1 MNKSK
6 GTIRQMKDRLIIFR
20 MMNKQSC
27 TLVLLLIAQ
36 QLQDLNMTSEN
47 I

>member
-1 MNKSK
+1 MNESK
-6 GTIRQMKDRLIIFR
+6 GTIWQMKDRLIIFR

-36 QLQDLNMTSEN
+36 QLEDINMTSEN